1 MQLRFDLTPTQSAY
15 VHSTAV
21 VNLIYSNTGEGKTYA
36 SVVAMLAH
44 AQRCGRPIRCAI
56 VRDTHE
62 NIKTSTARSIMEMF
76 EETPFIYKFRNDYKQ
91 LTFFT
96 HPRVDVDLF
105 GIDDPASLSKLQG
118 PEYALIWLEEPAP
131 MADKANAGLSE
142 EVFNA
147 ALVRATRQK
156 NTWHWR
162 EIGQALALPTC
173 SAASF
178 SGGK

>member
-1 MQLRFDLTPTQSAY
+1 MKKVQLRFDLTPTQSAY

-76 EETPFIYKFRNDYKQ
+76 EETPFIYKFRNEYKQ
-91 LTFFT
+91 LTFLRIPGWMST
-96 HPRVDVDLF
+96 YSV
-105 GIDDPASLSKLQG
+105 
-118 PEYALIWLEEPAP
+118 
-131 MADKANAGLSE
+131 
-142 EVFNA
+142 
-147 ALVRATRQK
+147 
-156 NTWHWR
+156 
-162 EIGQALALPTC
+162 
-173 SAASF
+173 
-178 SGGK
+178 